1 MILEFE
7 FASLIIIFA
16 NSMFVNNFGDSNQT
30 RAFLYV
36 SDWVEATKRILFTQ
50 GLKGEVFN
58 VGSDKM
64 GKRKF
69 KI

>member
-36 SDWVEATKRILFTQ
+36 SDWSEAIKKMLFT
-50 GLKGEVFN
+50 
-58 VGSDKM
+58 
-64 GKRKF
+64 
-69 KI
+69 